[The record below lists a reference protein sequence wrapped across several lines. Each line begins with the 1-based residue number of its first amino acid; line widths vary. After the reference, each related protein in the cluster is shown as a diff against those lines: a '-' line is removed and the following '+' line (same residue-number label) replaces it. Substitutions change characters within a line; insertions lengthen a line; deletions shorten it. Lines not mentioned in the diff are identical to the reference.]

1 METGRHSCTVF
12 RTEAGPG
19 SDDRPQFDGIALVTV
34 TPRVISPRVLSG
46 RSTGTTNVFF
56 MNPPFRESDS
66 RKLSPGCGS
75 SKLLDGEDG
84 EDAKDA
90 KDAKDGEGAEG
101 GRRENLGVARGAS
114 QSSHQQVDQSGG
126 RIPHVSQVGP
136 FLRVEI
142 AEIPGSSQE
151 V

>member
-1 METGRHSCTVF
+1 MSQTKAPGLPMETGRPSCTVF

-84 EDAKDA
+84 EDGGDGKAGRE
-90 KDAKDGEGAEG
+90 GEGGEG
-101 GRRENLGVARGAS
+101 GGGGEARGGAGGRPVARGA
-114 QSSHQQVDQSGG
+114 G
-126 RIPHVSQVGP
+126 RPD
-136 FLRVEI
+136 RRRK
-142 AEIPGSSQE
+142 
-151 V
+151 

>member
-1 METGRHSCTVF
+1 MSQTKAPGLPMETGRPSCTVF

-66 RKLSPGCGS
+66 RNLPPGSGSGKLGDARTRGR
-75 SKLLDGEDG
+75 
-84 EDAKDA
+84 EDAGTRGRGDA
-90 KDAKDGEGAEG
+90 GTRGRGDAGTRGRGDAGTRGRG
-101 GRRENLGVARGAS
+101 DPTSLRGDLQGRRSE
-114 QSSHQQVDQSGG
+114 
-126 RIPHVSQVGP
+126 
-136 FLRVEI
+136 E
-142 AEIPGSSQE
+142 
-151 V
+151 

>member
-1 METGRHSCTVF
+1 MSQTKAPGLPMETGRPSCTVF

-75 SKLLDGEDG
+75 SKLRDGEDGEDG

-90 KDAKDGEGAEG
+90 RDGEGAEG
-101 GRRENLGVARGAS
+101 GEEGESRSRAGGLPVLAPAS
-114 QSSHQQVDQSGG
+114 
-126 RIPHVSQVGP
+126 RPI
-136 FLRVEI
+136 
-142 AEIPGSSQE
+142 
-151 V
+151 